1 MSGSFRGD
9 LLNLYRTERHE
20 SDRGSPCHF
29 FARSNEPCVDGK
41 KDIRRVLA
49 HERKDFVPDTYG
61 ERRDSERPKAS
72 NLSARLI
79 ASKAVHISCLHED
92 VFGGQRSIE

>member
-1 MSGSFRGD
+1 MRVTG
-9 LLNLYRTERHE
+9 
-20 SDRGSPCHF
+20 GSPCHF

-61 ERRDSERPKAS
+61 ERRDSERDFVTDTYGERRDSERPKAS

>member
-1 MSGSFRGD
+1 MRVTG
-9 LLNLYRTERHE
+9 
-20 SDRGSPCHF
+20 GSPCHF

-49 HERKDFVPDTYG
+49 HERMDFVPDTYG

-79 ASKAVHISCLHED
+79 ASKAKHISCLHED
-92 VFGGQRSIE
+92 VFGALWRLCLVEMFF